1 MLSRERA
8 RKEESWSQLEKMQDK
23 KQEIMGVITGR
34 VKGGFAVDINGAVA
48 FLPGSQ
54 VDLKPIKDI
63 SPLLNKSQPM
73 VILKMDKLRGN
84 IVVSRRALLEESRKA
99 DRSKLLSDISEGD
112 KLKGNV
118 KNITD
123 YGVFVDLGGLDGLV
137 HVTDL
142 SWERVNHPSE
152 MFKIGQEIEVIVT
165 KYDTENNRISL
176 GIKQLTNDPW
186 HDVEEKY
193 KVGNKIKSKITS
205 IADYGAFMELAKGV
219 EGLIHTSE
227 MSWVNKNVNP
237 NSILEVGKEV
247 EVLILEVDN
256 SKRRISLGLKQCTKN
271 PWEDFSKGRNS
282 GDIIEGIIKNITDF
296 GLFVELTSELD
307 GLIHLSDLS
316 WEDNG
321 ENEIKKYKVG
331 DKVKFKILEIDVN
344 KERVSLGIKQLLE
357 NKNKPDKLVNK
368 IVTGIIEKIET
379 EKIFVKFNDDE
390 KGFIK
395 KSNLAKIKTEQ
406 NTSRFAEGEKIDAK
420 IVRKNKKEGSYELS
434 IKDLEIEEEKEALK
448 EYGSSSSGASIGDII
463 GAALEEGK
471 LRAPKIKMKR
481 NDILEKYL
489 SRKRSIIKR
498 FSISII
504 LIIVISSLYLL
515 SSKNIVYIASVSVEG
530 IINNPKKILNDLED
544 IGKSTKVK
552 ALLVNINSP
561 GGTFVSSKELYDKI
575 KEISKKMPVV
585 TYMRE
590 MATSGG
596 YLVALGSQ
604 KDLVT
609 LAQSP
614 VLLVSFFKQLKL
626 QSYLKK

>member
-1 MLSRERA
+1 MLESSLSDFRYKEGEIIKGTVLSIVNDTVVVDVGLKSEGRIPIKEFHSPGEDHNVKIGDEFEVYLEKLENKEGEALLSRERA
-8 RKEESWSQLEKMQDK
+8 RKEESWSQLEKMQDN

-54 VDLKPIKDI
+54 VDLKPVKDI

-152 MFKIGQEIEVIVT
+152 MFQIGQEIDVMVT

-176 GIKQLTNDPW
+176 GIKQLTEDPW
-186 HDVEEKY
+186 GNVEEQY

-205 IADYGAFMELAKGV
+205 LADYGAFMELSKGV

-237 NSILEVGKEV
+237 NSILEVGQEV

-256 SKRRISLGLKQCTKN
+256 SKRRISLGLKQCTEN
-271 PWEDFSKGRNS
+271 PWEGFAKGRKS
-282 GDIIEGIIKNITDF
+282 GDIIEGKIKNITDF
-296 GLFVELTSELD
+296 GLFVELTEELD

-321 ENEIKKYKVG
+321 ENEIKQYNVG
-331 DKVKFKILEIDVN
+331 DSVKFKILEIDVN
-344 KERVSLGIKQLLE
+344 KERVSLGIKQLSE
-357 NKNKPDKLVNK
+357 NKAKSDKFINK
-368 IVTGIIEKIET
+368 IVTSIIEKIEV
-379 EKIFVKFNDDE
+379 EKMFVKFDESE

-395 KSNLAKIKTEQ
+395 KSNLAKVKTEQ
-406 NTSRFAEGEKIDAK
+406 NTSRFAQGEKIDAK
-420 IVRKNKKEGSYELS
+420 VLRKNKKEGIYELS

-471 LRAPKIKMKR
+471 T
-481 NDILEKYL
+481 
-489 SRKRSIIKR
+489 
-498 FSISII
+498 
-504 LIIVISSLYLL
+504 
-515 SSKNIVYIASVSVEG
+515 
-530 IINNPKKILNDLED
+530 
-544 IGKSTKVK
+544 KSTK
-552 ALLVNINSP
+552 
-561 GGTFVSSKELYDKI
+561 DKD
-575 KEISKKMPVV
+575 EKK
-585 TYMRE
+585 
-590 MATSGG
+590 
-596 YLVALGSQ
+596 
-604 KDLVT
+604 
-609 LAQSP
+609 
-614 VLLVSFFKQLKL
+614 
-626 QSYLKK
+626 

>member
-1 MLSRERA
+1 MVENFSEMLESSLSDFRYKEGEIIKGTVLSIVNDTVVVDVGLKSEGRIPLKEFHSPGEDHNVKIGDEFDVYLEKLENKEGEALLSRERA
-8 RKEESWSQLEKMQDK
+8 RKEESWSQLERIQDK

-54 VDLKPIKDI
+54 VDLKPVKDI

-152 MFKIGQEIEVIVT
+152 MFEIGQEIEVMVI

-176 GIKQLTNDPW
+176 GIKQLTDDPW
-186 HDVEEKY
+186 HNVEEQY

-205 IADYGAFMELAKGV
+205 IADYGAFMELTKGV

-237 NSILEVGKEV
+237 NSLLEVGQEV

-256 SKRRISLGLKQCTKN
+256 SKRRISLGLKQCTEN
-271 PWEDFSKGRNS
+271 PWKDFAKGRKS
-282 GDIIEGIIKNITDF
+282 GDTIEGKIKNITDF
-296 GLFVELTSELD
+296 GLFVELTDELD

-321 ENEIKKYKVG
+321 ENEIKKYNVG
-331 DKVKFKILEIDVN
+331 DNVKFKILEIDVN
-344 KERVSLGIKQLLE
+344 KERVSLGIKQLSE
-357 NKNKPDKLVNK
+357 NKSKSDKFINK
-368 IVTGIIEKIET
+368 IVTSIIEKIEV
-379 EKIFVKFNDDE
+379 EKIFVKFDEKE

-395 KSNLAKIKTEQ
+395 KSNLAKVKTEQ

-420 IVRKNKKEGSYELS
+420 VLRKNKKEGIYELS

-471 LRAPKIKMKR
+471 TKGTKDK
-481 NDILEKYL
+481 DEK
-489 SRKRSIIKR
+489 K
-498 FSISII
+498 
-504 LIIVISSLYLL
+504 
-515 SSKNIVYIASVSVEG
+515 
-530 IINNPKKILNDLED
+530 
-544 IGKSTKVK
+544 
-552 ALLVNINSP
+552 
-561 GGTFVSSKELYDKI
+561 
-575 KEISKKMPVV
+575 
-585 TYMRE
+585 
-590 MATSGG
+590 
-596 YLVALGSQ
+596 
-604 KDLVT
+604 
-609 LAQSP
+609 
-614 VLLVSFFKQLKL
+614 
-626 QSYLKK
+626 